1 MKLKRFAMKGLIV
14 LAVVVALC
22 MFFARTVQTITTP
35 KVQIVTGSTGRFEQ
49 ELKFTAKV
57 EFPEKE
63 DIILEDAA
71 KSNIV
76 IDKLY
81 VQPGHWVTAG
91 ETIFT
96 AHLPSYE
103 EDMKKLQED
112 YQTKSQELLDLDI
125 TNRKLSKESKQNEL
139 YDELLDSQ
147 DKLAEL
153 TYQTRFA
160 AMQAGINL
168 TGDPTEWKKQLAALK
183 DVPKEI
189 TDAVDKTVA
198 AKGAVEAARTAFFE
212 VYENRKLRVSDEVF
226 KYIKDRNAALEAL
239 DKLQEQMVALD
250 SRNASLSKV
259 TAPRDGYIVSVDVAE
274 GDTYDGT
281 KLAYAISGKDVAPVL
296 KASLNNNARNITEG
310 AKATITS
317 DTYGE
322 ERTTVEKVGTETDG
336 SKYMLI
342 TLPESMAETGSSAIR
357 RAMMNGGVE
366 VSITYRANK
375 STTLLPASAVHNE
388 GEGSDYVYLIQRNW
402 GGVLSSSSMKV
413 VKTRVTVVE
422 RSDKYVSIEE
432 DLSYQQVADKEDR
445 ALTDGQTVMEYV
457 N

>member
-310 AKATITS
+310 AKATHYLGHLWRGKNHRGKGGHGDGRKQVYAYHPAREHGGDRLVRYPARHDERRRGGKHHLSRQQEHYAASRQRGTQRGRRLRLCLS
-317 DTYGE
+317 D
-322 ERTTVEKVGTETDG
+322 
-336 SKYMLI
+336 
-342 TLPESMAETGSSAIR
+342 SARLGR
-357 RAMMNGGVE
+357 RALLLQHEGGQDPCNGGGAQRQVCIHRGRFE
-366 VSITYRANK
+366 
-375 STTLLPASAVHNE
+375 LSA
-388 GEGSDYVYLIQRNW
+388 
-402 GGVLSSSSMKV
+402 GG
-413 VKTRVTVVE
+413 
-422 RSDKYVSIEE
+422 
-432 DLSYQQVADKEDR
+432 
-445 ALTDGQTVMEYV
+445 G
-457 N
+457 

>member
-49 ELKFTAKV
+49 ELKFNAKV

-63 DIILEDAA
+63 DIILEEAA

-76 IDKLY
+76 IDKIY

-91 ETIFT
+91 ETILT
-96 AHLPSYE
+96 AHLPSYD

-112 YQTKSQELLDLDI
+112 YQTKSKELLDLDI
-125 TNRKLSKESKQNEL
+125 ENRKLSKESKQNEL
-139 YDELLDSQ
+139 YEQLLDSQ
-147 DKLAEL
+147 DQLAEL

-168 TGDPTEWKKQLAALK
+168 TGDPSGWSKQLAALK
-183 DVPKEI
+183 DVPAEI
-189 TDAVDKTVA
+189 AQAVDKTVA
-198 AKGAVEAARTAFFE
+198 AKGAVEAAKSAFFE
-212 VYENRKLRVSDEVF
+212 VYENRQLRVSSEVF
-226 KYIKDRNAALEAL
+226 KYINDRNTAL
-239 DKLQEQMVALD
+239 DALNDLQEQMVALEV
-250 SRNASLSKV
+250 RNAALSKV

-274 GDTYDGT
+274 GDTYDGA
-281 KLAYAISGKDVAPVL
+281 KLAYAISGKDAAPVL
-296 KASLNNNARNITEG
+296 KAPLGDTKRNIAEG
-310 AKATITS
+310 SRATITS
-317 DTYGE
+317 GTYGE
-322 ERTTVEKVGTETDG
+322 ERTTVEKIGTETDG

-357 RAMMNGGVE
+357 RAIMDGGVE

-375 STTLLPASAVHNE
+375 STTLLPASAVRNE
-388 GEGSDYVYLIQRNW
+388 GEGSDYVYLIQRSW
-402 GGVLSSSSMKV
+402 GGVLSSASMKV
-413 VKTRVTVVE
+413 VKTSVTVVE

-432 DLSYQQVADKEDR
+432 DLSYQQIADKEDR

>member
-1 MKLKRFAMKGLIV
+1 
-14 LAVVVALC
+14 
-22 MFFARTVQTITTP
+22 
-35 KVQIVTGSTGRFEQ
+35 
-49 ELKFTAKV
+49 
-57 EFPEKE
+57 
-63 DIILEDAA
+63 
-71 KSNIV
+71 
-76 IDKLY
+76 
-81 VQPGHWVTAG
+81 
-91 ETIFT
+91 
-96 AHLPSYE
+96 
-103 EDMKKLQED
+103 MKKLQED

-125 TNRKLSKESKQNEL
+125 TNRKLSKQSKQNEL

-189 TDAVDKTVA
+189 TEAVDKTVA

-375 STTLLPASAVHNE
+375 STTLLPASAVRNE
-388 GEGSDYVYLIQRNW
+388 GEGSDYVYLIQRDW

-413 VKTRVTVVE
+413 VKTRVTVAE

>member
-49 ELKFTAKV
+49 EMKFQATV

-63 DIILEDAA
+63 EIILEDAT

-76 IDKLY
+76 IEKVY
-81 VQPGHWVTAG
+81 VQPGHWVAAG

-96 AHLPSYE
+96 AHLPGYE

-125 TNRKLSKESKQNEL
+125 ANRKLSKESKQNEL

-168 TGDPTEWKKQLAALK
+168 TGDPSEWSKQLAALK
-183 DVPKEI
+183 DVPAEI
-189 TDAVDKTVA
+189 AQAVDKTVA

-212 VYENRKLRVSDEVF
+212 VYENRKLRVSEDVF
-226 KYIKDRNAALEAL
+226 KYIKDRNTALEAL
-239 DKLQEQMVALD
+239 NDLQEQMVALD
-250 SRNASLSKV
+250 SRNATLSKV

-281 KLAYAISGKDVAPVL
+281 KLAYAISGEGTSPVL
-296 KASLNNNARNITEG
+296 KATLNDNKRNITEG
-310 AKATITS
+310 SKATINS
-317 DTYGE
+317 NTYGE

-357 RAMMNGGVE
+357 RAIMDGGVE
-366 VSITYRANK
+366 VSITYRASK
-375 STTLLPASAVHNE
+375 STTLLPASAVRNE
-388 GEGSDYVYLIQRNW
+388 GEGSDYVYLIQRSW

-413 VKTRVTVVE
+413 VKTRVTVAE

-432 DLSYQQVADKEDR
+432 DLSYQQIADKEDR

>member
-49 ELKFTAKV
+49 EMKFQATV

-63 DIILEDAA
+63 EIILEDAT

-76 IDKLY
+76 IEKVY
-81 VQPGHWVTAG
+81 VQPGHWVAAG

-96 AHLPSYE
+96 AHLPGYE

-125 TNRKLSKESKQNEL
+125 ANRKLSKESKQNEL

-168 TGDPTEWKKQLAALK
+168 TGDPSEWNKQLAALK
-183 DVPKEI
+183 DVPAEI
-189 TDAVDKTVA
+189 AQAVDKTVA

-212 VYENRKLRVSDEVF
+212 VYENRKLRVSDDVF
-226 KYIKDRNAALEAL
+226 KYIKDRNTALEAL
-239 DKLQEQMVALD
+239 NDLQEQMVALD
-250 SRNASLSKV
+250 SRNATLSKV

-281 KLAYAISGKDVAPVL
+281 KLAYAISGEGTSPVL
-296 KASLNNNARNITEG
+296 KATLNDNKRNVTEG
-310 AKATITS
+310 SKATINSNT
-317 DTYGE
+317 
-322 ERTTVEKVGTETDG
+322 
-336 SKYMLI
+336 
-342 TLPESMAETGSSAIR
+342 
-357 RAMMNGGVE
+357 
-366 VSITYRANK
+366 
-375 STTLLPASAVHNE
+375 
-388 GEGSDYVYLIQRNW
+388 
-402 GGVLSSSSMKV
+402 
-413 VKTRVTVVE
+413 
-422 RSDKYVSIEE
+422 
-432 DLSYQQVADKEDR
+432 
-445 ALTDGQTVMEYV
+445 
-457 N
+457 

>member
-91 ETIFT
+91 ATIFT

-375 STTLLPASAVHNE
+375 STTLLPASAVRNE

-413 VKTRVTVVE
+413 VKTRVTVAE

>member
-49 ELKFTAKV
+49 ELKFNAKV

-63 DIILEDAA
+63 EIILKDAA

-76 IDKLY
+76 IDELY
-81 VQPGHWVTAG
+81 VQPGHWVTEG

-96 AHLPSYE
+96 AHLPGYE
-103 EDMKKLQED
+103 DDMKKLQEE

-139 YDELLDSQ
+139 YDELLSSQ

-168 TGDPTEWKKQLAALK
+168 SGDPTEWKKQLAALK
-183 DVPKEI
+183 DVPEEV
-189 TDAVDKTVA
+189 TQAVDKTVA

-212 VYENRKLRVSDEVF
+212 VYENRKLRVDDEVF
-226 KYIKDRNAALEAL
+226 KYIKDRNAALETL
-239 DKLQEQMVALD
+239 DDLQEQMVALD

-259 TAPRDGYIVSVDVAE
+259 TAPRDGYIVSIDVAE

-281 KLAYAISGKDVAPVL
+281 KLAYAISGKDTAPVL
-296 KASLNNNARNITEG
+296 KASLDSNSRNITEG
-310 AKATITS
+310 AKATISS

-322 ERTTVEKVGTETDG
+322 ERTTVEKVGTEADG

-357 RAMMNGGVE
+357 RAMMDGGVE

-375 STTLLPASAVHNE
+375 STTLLPASAVRNE
-388 GEGSDYVYLIQRNW
+388 GEGSDYVYLIQRSW

-413 VKTRVTVVE
+413 VKTSVTVAE

>member
-57 EFPEKE
+57 ELPEKE

-91 ETIFT
+91 ET
-96 AHLPSYE
+96 
-103 EDMKKLQED
+103 MKKLQED

-189 TDAVDKTVA
+189 TETVDKTVA

-375 STTLLPASAVHNE
+375 STTLLPASAVRNE
-388 GEGSDYVYLIQRNW
+388 GEGSDYVYLIQRDW

-413 VKTRVTVVE
+413 IKTRVTVVE

>member
-1 MKLKRFAMKGLIV
+1 M
-14 LAVVVALC
+14 
-22 MFFARTVQTITTP
+22 
-35 KVQIVTGSTGRFEQ
+35 
-49 ELKFTAKV
+49 
-57 EFPEKE
+57 
-63 DIILEDAA
+63 
-71 KSNIV
+71 
-76 IDKLY
+76 
-81 VQPGHWVTAG
+81 
-91 ETIFT
+91 
-96 AHLPSYE
+96 
-103 EDMKKLQED
+103 
-112 YQTKSQELLDLDI
+112 
-125 TNRKLSKESKQNEL
+125 
-139 YDELLDSQ
+139 
-147 DKLAEL
+147 
-153 TYQTRFA
+153 
-160 AMQAGINL
+160 
-168 TGDPTEWKKQLAALK
+168 
-183 DVPKEI
+183 
-189 TDAVDKTVA
+189 
-198 AKGAVEAARTAFFE
+198 
-212 VYENRKLRVSDEVF
+212 
-226 KYIKDRNAALEAL
+226 
-239 DKLQEQMVALD
+239 
-250 SRNASLSKV
+250 
-259 TAPRDGYIVSVDVAE
+259 DVAE

-322 ERTTVEKVGTETDG
+322 EKTTVEKVGTETDG

-375 STTLLPASAVHNE
+375 STTLLPASAVRNE
-388 GEGSDYVYLIQRNW
+388 GEGSDYVYLIQRDW

>member
-49 ELKFTAKV
+49 ELKFNAKV

-63 DIILEDAA
+63 EIILKDAA

-76 IDKLY
+76 IDELY

-96 AHLPSYE
+96 AHLPGYE
-103 EDMKKLQED
+103 DDMKKLQEE

-139 YDELLDSQ
+139 YDELLSSQ

-168 TGDPTEWKKQLAALK
+168 SGDPTEWKKQLAALK
-183 DVPKEI
+183 DVPEEV
-189 TDAVDKTVA
+189 TQAVDKTVA

-212 VYENRKLRVSDEVF
+212 VYENRKLRVDDEVF
-226 KYIKDRNAALEAL
+226 KYIKDRNAALETL
-239 DKLQEQMVALD
+239 DDLQEQMVALD

-259 TAPRDGYIVSVDVAE
+259 TAPRDGYIVSIDVAE

-281 KLAYAISGKDVAPVL
+281 KLAYAISGKDTAPVL
-296 KASLNNNARNITEG
+296 KASLDSNSRNITEG
-310 AKATITS
+310 AKATISS

-322 ERTTVEKVGTETDG
+322 ERTTVEKVGTEADG

-357 RAMMNGGVE
+357 RAMMDGGVE

-375 STTLLPASAVHNE
+375 STTLLPASAVRNE
-388 GEGSDYVYLIQRNW
+388 GEGSDYVYLIQRSW

-413 VKTRVTVVE
+413 VKTSVTVAE

>member
-250 SRNASLSKV
+250 SRFLVQGDRAAGWIHRVRGCGGGGHLRRHQ
-259 TAPRDGYIVSVDVAE
+259 AGLRHQRQGCGAGAE
-274 GDTYDGT
+274 G
-281 KLAYAISGKDVAPVL
+281 
-296 KASLNNNARNITEG
+296 
-310 AKATITS
+310 
-317 DTYGE
+317 
-322 ERTTVEKVGTETDG
+322 
-336 SKYMLI
+336 
-342 TLPESMAETGSSAIR
+342 LPE
-357 RAMMNGGVE
+357 
-366 VSITYRANK
+366 
-375 STTLLPASAVHNE
+375 
-388 GEGSDYVYLIQRNW
+388 
-402 GGVLSSSSMKV
+402 
-413 VKTRVTVVE
+413 
-422 RSDKYVSIEE
+422 
-432 DLSYQQVADKEDR
+432 
-445 ALTDGQTVMEYV
+445 
-457 N
+457 

>member
-91 ETIFT
+91 GTIFT

-375 STTLLPASAVHNE
+375 STTLLPASAVRNE
-388 GEGSDYVYLIQRNW
+388 GEGSDYVYLIQRDW

-413 VKTRVTVVE
+413 VKTRVTVAE

>member
-239 DKLQEQMVALD
+239 DDLQEQMVALD

-322 ERTTVEKVGTETDG
+322 EKTTVEKVGTETDG

-342 TLPESMAETGSSAIR
+342 TLPESMAETGSARHDERRRGGKHHLSRQQEHYAASRQRGTQRGRRLRLCLSDSARLGR
-357 RAMMNGGVE
+357 RALLLQHEGGQDPCNGGGAQRQVCIHRGRFE
-366 VSITYRANK
+366 
-375 STTLLPASAVHNE
+375 LSA
-388 GEGSDYVYLIQRNW
+388 
-402 GGVLSSSSMKV
+402 GG
-413 VKTRVTVVE
+413 
-422 RSDKYVSIEE
+422 
-432 DLSYQQVADKEDR
+432 
-445 ALTDGQTVMEYV
+445 G
-457 N
+457 

>member
-49 ELKFTAKV
+49 ELKFNAKV

-63 DIILEDAA
+63 EIILKDAA

-81 VQPGHWVTAG
+81 VQPGHWVTEG

-96 AHLPSYE
+96 AHLPGYE
-103 EDMKKLQED
+103 EDMKKLQEE

-125 TNRKLSKESKQNEL
+125 ANRKLSKESKQNEL
-139 YDELLDSQ
+139 YDELLSSQ

-183 DVPKEI
+183 DVPEEVAE
-189 TDAVDKTVA
+189 AVDKTVA
-198 AKGAVEAARTAFFE
+198 AKGTVEAARAAFFE
-212 VYENRKLRVSDEVF
+212 VYENRQLRVSDEVF

-239 DKLQEQMVALD
+239 DDLQEQMVALD

-259 TAPRDGYIVSVDVAE
+259 TAPRDGYIVSIDVAE

-281 KLAYAISGKDVAPVL
+281 KLAYAISGKDTAPVL
-296 KASLNNNARNITEG
+296 KASLDSNARNITEG
-310 AKATITS
+310 AKATISS

-322 ERTTVEKVGTETDG
+322 ERTTVEKVGTEADG

-357 RAMMNGGVE
+357 RAMMDGGVE

-375 STTLLPASAVHNE
+375 STTLLPASAVRNE
-388 GEGSDYVYLIQRNW
+388 GEGSDYVYLIQRSW
-402 GGVLSSSSMKV
+402 GGVLSSASMKV
-413 VKTRVTVVE
+413 VKTSVTVAE